1 MNSLLERKTE
11 AHLQESGLSFPK
23 DLKITVGD
31 VARSSELASPFLPD
45 RYAAA
50 LLLALLREVRCP

>member
-23 DLKITVGD
+23 DLMRKSKT
-31 VARSSELASPFLPD
+31 PD
-45 RYAAA
+45 NGWRRRA
-50 LLLALLREVRCP
+50 V